1 MIDEFLWQS
10 VYFQDGSAAYDRL
23 HQALDDAY
31 GGDAVELS
39 TPLGLGG
46 MHTAAWE
53 PRLPVASHRRNLT
66 HAASQPIVNI

>member
-1 MIDEFLWQS
+1 MSFSGRASIFKM
-10 VYFQDGSAAYDRL
+10 AARHMTDYTRPF
-23 HQALDDAY
+23 DDAY